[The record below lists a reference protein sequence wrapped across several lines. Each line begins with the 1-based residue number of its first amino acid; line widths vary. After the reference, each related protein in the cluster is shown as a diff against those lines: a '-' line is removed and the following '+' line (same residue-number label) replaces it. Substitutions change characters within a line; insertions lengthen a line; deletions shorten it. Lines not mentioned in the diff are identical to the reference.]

1 MLSIH
6 NWGFDFL
13 CNTDSRVTL
22 TLFKNNIDYKL
33 CKVKVDRDSDY
44 DISKIFFFANK
55 YCTACI
61 LVHLYGLNKK
71 NPDFFK

>member
-44 DISKIFFFANK
+44 DISKIFFLQINTVLHVYK
-55 YCTACI
+55 YTYMA
-61 LVHLYGLNKK
+61 
-71 NPDFFK
+71 